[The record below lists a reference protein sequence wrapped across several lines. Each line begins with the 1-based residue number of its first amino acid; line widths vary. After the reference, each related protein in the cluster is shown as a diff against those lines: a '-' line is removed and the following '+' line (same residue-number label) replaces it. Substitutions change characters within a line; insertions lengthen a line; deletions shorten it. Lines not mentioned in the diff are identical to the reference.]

1 VNTHIWSLTE
11 PFSSKVNFID
21 SNNVILGY
29 DLEQSCCE
37 HAFWSISETPDG
49 KNPIYQ
55 GDNEM
60 VKEIHLEGYCFDPNY
75 CQQQHHDLQRDEGV
89 ANVATF
95 KLVGSKYAKPQLPD
109 LFVRLEN
116 HHNGYYGHGFIFRG
130 AFISEGR
137 L

>member
-1 VNTHIWSLTE
+1 MNTHIWSLTE

-55 GDNEM
+55 GDNDT

-75 CQQQHHDLQRDEGV
+75 CQQQHDLEREEH
-89 ANVATF
+89 AATF
-95 KLVGSKYAKPQLPD
+95 KLVGSQYAKPQLPD

-130 AFISEGR
+130 AIIIDSC